1 MGKLNLGGE
10 SRMAQRKKER
20 KAGNERI
27 LQWSKCGEVK
37 ALARKVTTG
46 VKRKD
51 RERGW
56 TIRYERTECVEEIR
70 YVR

>member
-1 MGKLNLGGE
+1 
-10 SRMAQRKKER
+10 MAQRKKER

-56 TIRYERTECVEEIR
+56 TIRQ
-70 YVR
+70 